1 MTIMVKRL
9 LLFVLAAALLSLA
22 PHSPVLA
29 DSSGTSF
36 TITMV
41 NNSTVSINNVRV
53 ADYDTGDFSPDLLGS
68 SQTIEPGNSATLT
81 FTDYRNEC
89 TFRVKITTFP
99 TGGVSGTNPTY
110 TVLQHNFCDYP
121 TMTVVDNNS

>member
-1 MTIMVKRL
+1 MVTRF
-9 LLFVLAAALLSLA
+9 LLFVLAAGLLSLM

-41 NNSTVSINNVRV
+41 NKSTVSINNVRV

-68 SQTIEPGNSATLT
+68 SQTIEPGDSASLT
-81 FTDYRNEC
+81 FTDYRDEC
-89 TFRVKITTFP
+89 NFRVKITTFP
-99 TGGVSGTNPTY
+99 AGDASGAKPTY
-110 TVLQHNFCDYP
+110 TILKHNFCDYP
-121 TMTVVDNNS
+121 TMTVVDDNS

>member
-1 MTIMVKRL
+1 MVKRL
-9 LLFVLAAALLSLA
+9 LLFVLAAALLSFV

-36 TITMV
+36 TISMV
-41 NNSTVSINNVRV
+41 NNSTASINNVRV

-68 SQTIEPGNSATLT
+68 SQTIEPGDSASLT

-89 TFRVKITTFP
+89 NFRVKITTFP
-99 TGGVSGTNPTY
+99 TGNVPGAKPTY
-110 TVLQHNFCDYP
+110 TILQHNFCDYP
-121 TMTVVDNNS
+121 TMTVVDDNS